1 MIDSKLILILLVTI
15 STTLAENAKEEMVF
29 VSKLVNAKAMA
40 VQLILDIV
48 QLIHQMYYV
57 VMILN
62 VQKLVILENV
72 YLLINALVKEQ
83 MVYAQ
88 EEAISNAVLVDLN
101 TVNIQQSLNLMH
113 I

>member
-1 MIDSKLILILLVTI
+1 M
-15 STTLAENAKEEMVF
+15 ENAKEEMVF
-29 VSKLVNAKAMA
+29 VSKLVNAKVMA

>member
-1 MIDSKLILILLVTI
+1 M
-15 STTLAENAKEEMVF
+15 ENVKEEVVF

-48 QLIHQMYYV
+48 QLIHQMYYA

-62 VQKLVILENV
+62 VPLMEKLEIV
-72 YLLINALVKEQ
+72 YLLINAVKTKP

-88 EEAISNAVLVDLN
+88 EEAILNVVLKDLEM
-101 TVNIQQSLNLMH
+101 VQQ
-113 I
+113 